1 MLLIV
6 KATREIAAT
15 AQLRKP
21 FCFYLVPLRAGDVH
35 THGSIS
41 AFFDDHDE
49 PLVIYTPLFD
59 EEESREILQVL
70 SSDSFEMSLFDEH
83 DRELIGFSAENPDA
97 TRFRSFTNTIQLVP
111 FSLEKA
117 RQFHDD
123 MMFWFGA
130 RSTADDN
137 AALKIDL
144 LETQLADNSYPQ
156 SQTPGEFNERD
167 I

>member
-15 AQLRKP
+15 TQLRKP

-41 AFFDDHDE
+41 AF
-49 PLVIYTPLFD
+49 FD

-83 DRELIGFSAENPDA
+83 DRELIGFSAENPNA

-123 MMFWFGA
+123 MMFWFGT